1 MGESPHANGV
11 HNRIGWRQRLARYQ
25 GLPVTL
31 DLRMYDEALGEINQ
45 LGAGVRQLSD
55 EALVARAHE
64 IRARAMAGTRLED
77 LRSAFFAL
85 VREASWRAIRLRPF
99 DVQVVA
105 ALALDGR
112 RIVEM
117 QTGEGKTLAAVMP
130 VALNALRTG
139 RSRPDL
145 QRLPGAAGRR
155 VDGPDLPDGGAL
167 CRLR

>member
-77 LRSAFFAL
+77 LRSAFFAGSSGESVGEIL
-85 VREASWRAIRLRPF
+85 EALLFEKPAEC
-99 DVQVVA
+99 A
-105 ALALDGR
+105 AG
-112 RIVEM
+112 
-117 QTGEGKTLAAVMP
+117 GFEGPAFFF
-130 VALNALRTG
+130 R
-139 RSRPDL
+139 
-145 QRLPGAAGRR
+145 GAAIG
-155 VDGPDLPDGGAL
+155 
-167 CRLR
+167 